1 MNRIR
6 LFLTCMFGILLGGCE
21 TLDPLTA
28 AFDPEPA
35 AASEKPAPATPAE
48 PSTREHSTGKVSW
61 YSVKT
66 NGGTRTASGIPFADH
81 HDTAAHRS
89 LPFGTKIKVTN
100 LGNGQSTLLTVTDRG
115 PYHGGRILDVSIG
128 AAKKLGFVS
137 QGVATCRIDLV
148 DHEPEPKPAPEA
160 TVENSEPDRG
170 ERVADAADG
179 QSQGRMLLLPLQE
192 LFTQRRPA
200 S

>member
-1 MNRIR
+1 MNRTR
-6 LFLTCMFGILLGGCE
+6 LSLACAFGMFLSGCE
-21 TLDPLTA
+21 TLDEFA
-28 AFDPEPA
+28 ASLDSKPA
-35 AASEKPAPATPAE
+35 AAPEKPEPDAPA
-48 PSTREHSTGKVSW
+48 TREHSTGKVSW

-148 DHEPEPKPAPEA
+148 EHEPETKPAPPQTA
-160 TVENSEPDRG
+160 ENSEPDRG
-170 ERVADAADG
+170 ERVGDATDR

-192 LFTQRRPA
+192 LFAQRRPA